1 VSSGEPARAT
11 AAPRVIVVDGGT
23 EHDVFEVIEL
33 ADGIARVRSPYL
45 FEIGEEL
52 AVRFA
57 QGGAFLDGTARV
69 RAHSGPADDPV
80 TELELSAAQD
90 R

>member
-1 VSSGEPARAT
+1 VAD
-11 AAPRVIVVDGGT
+11 PRVIVVDGGT
-23 EHDVFEVIEL
+23 EHDVFEVLEL
-33 ADGIARVRSPYL
+33 ADGVARVRSPYL

-57 QGGAFLDGTARV
+57 QDGAFLDGTARV
-69 RAHSGPADDPV
+69 RGHSGPPEDPV